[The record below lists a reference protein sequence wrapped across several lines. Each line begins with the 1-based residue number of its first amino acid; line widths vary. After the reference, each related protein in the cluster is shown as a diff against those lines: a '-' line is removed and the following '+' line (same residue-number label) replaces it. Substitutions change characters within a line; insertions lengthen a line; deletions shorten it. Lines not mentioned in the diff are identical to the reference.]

1 MRYARYEPQV
11 LQIEHHPYLTQQPLI
26 DLAKLLDI
34 AVTAYSSFG
43 SQSYIELGF
52 KKDVVNLLEHNV
64 VTSIAQAH
72 KKSGLQQLYSV
83 KGFC

>member
-26 DLAKLLDI
+26 DLAKLLNI

-52 KKDVVNLLEHNV
+52 KKDVTNLLEHNV
-64 VTSIAQAH
+64 VTSIAQAR
-72 KKSGLQQLYSV
+72 KKSGLQQIILS
-83 KGFC
+83 